1 MSSFDRASWL
11 RRRPRIGRLFALAA
25 TAGAALALTPAF
37 AQQDVASP
45 PAVQGDEGGQ
55 ASRAPLAPDP
65 AFARY
70 PQYRGTLGGRRIVL
84 RIGVKPDDPQGLNGE
99 YAFLAAGPDAG
110 AGVATAHP
118 GPVILIAGARD
129 GDTLTLEESDDGV
142 RISGQW
148 VGVYAADGGL
158 SGERMNNDESVSTPF
173 DLRPETGAARADAPG
188 GADDGHST
196 DTQSGQGRARPAT
209 SQGRP

>member
-1 MSSFDRASWL
+1 ML
-11 RRRPRIGRLFALAA
+11 LGLAA
-25 TAGAALALTPAF
+25 AEAALGLTPAF
-37 AQQDVASP
+37 AQQDVTP
-45 PAVQGDEGGQ
+45 PAAQSVVQQDAGEPT
-55 ASRAPLAPDP
+55 SHAPLSPDP

-70 PQYRGTLGGRRIVL
+70 PQYRGTLGARRIVL

-99 YAFLAAGPDAG
+99 YEFLAAGPDAG
-110 AGVATAHP
+110 ASAAAAPP
-118 GPVILIAGARD
+118 GTTILIAGARD

-148 VGVYAADGGL
+148 VGVYAADGSL

-173 DLRPETGAARADAPG
+173 DLRPETTGDART
-188 GADDGHST
+188 T
-196 DTQSGQGRARPAT
+196 DTQSGQGRVRPAN